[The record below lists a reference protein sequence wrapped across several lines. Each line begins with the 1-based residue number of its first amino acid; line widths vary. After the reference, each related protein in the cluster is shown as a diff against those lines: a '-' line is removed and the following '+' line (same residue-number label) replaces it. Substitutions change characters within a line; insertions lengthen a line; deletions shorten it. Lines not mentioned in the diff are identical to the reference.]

1 MNSVLFVCS
10 ANQCRSP
17 IAEALFKNIVLE
29 RDEENEWKIAS
40 AGVWAATG
48 IPATDN
54 ACAVMEER
62 GLDISAHLSQPTS
75 QDLLGEYQL
84 VLVMEKAHK
93 ETLQAHYSKFADRI
107 VLFRNLVGDDRDFE
121 DPVGGS
127 LDRYRGAAEELE
139 AVLEGEFEEIQR
151 LSLGK

>member
-1 MNSVLFVCS
+1 M
-10 ANQCRSP
+10 
-17 IAEALFKNIVLE
+17 AEALLKNIVLE

-48 IPATDN
+48 VPATDN
-54 ACAVMEER
+54 ARAVMEER

-75 QDLLGEYQL
+75 RDLLGEYHL
-84 VLVMEKAHK
+84 ALVMESAHK
-93 ETLQAHYSKFADRI
+93 EALQAQYPEFADRI
-107 VLFRNLVGDDRDFE
+107 VLFRNLAGDDNDFE

-139 AVLEGEFEEIQR
+139 EILKGKFEEVKR
-151 LSLGK
+151 HSLWG

>member
-17 IAEALFKNIVLE
+17 MAEALFKNLVLE
-29 RDEENEWKIAS
+29 RGEENEWRIAS
-40 AGVWAATG
+40 AGVWATTG

-62 GLDISAHLSQPTS
+62 GLDINAHRSQPTS
-75 QDLLGEYQL
+75 RDLISEHDL
-84 VLVMEKAHK
+84 VLVMEDDHK
-93 ETLQAHYSKFADRI
+93 VALQSDFPEFSDRI
-107 VLFRNLVGDDRDFE
+107 VLFINLVGVDGDFE

-139 AVLEGEFEEIQR
+139 TVLDRGVEEISR
-151 LSLGK
+151 LYLEK

>member
-17 IAEALFKNIVLE
+17 MAEALLKNIVLE

-48 IPATDN
+48 VPATDN
-54 ACAVMEER
+54 ARAVMEER

-75 QDLLGEYQL
+75 RDLLGEYHL
-84 VLVMEKAHK
+84 ALVMENAHK
-93 ETLQAHYSKFADRI
+93 EALQAQYPEFADRI
-107 VLFRNLVGDDRDFE
+107 VLFRNLAGDDNDFE

-127 LDRYRGAAEELE
+127 LDRYRGAAEELQN
-139 AVLEGEFEEIQR
+139 VILEGFDQIIDRGSE
-151 LSLGK
+151 